1 MRSKRIN
8 GHLKSVHLSDPS
20 GVQQELFYFHEQ
32 SAGSC
37 FWLPRGT
44 ISLFPVPRGT
54 GCDTISCTGRYTV
67 QEMFPISCHIF
78 CVSFTV
84 IKLETKKRLITSSQV
99 LSSSMCCYSTCG
111 KSTIREV
118 SRRSSHPT
126 CTTLS
131 CGRLVVT
138 GRYSR
143 DWGKPK
149 RSRGSLRSQM
159 QDFVQFQL
167 YCHENSWP
175 WMCCKLCSTKL
186 SFSIT
191 QRACRSSPQSLRES
205 QVLPLALGLCTPG
218 PGTWGSQFLD
228 N

>member
-1 MRSKRIN
+1 MVIS
-8 GHLKSVHLSDPS
+8 HLKSVHLSDPS

-54 GCDTISCTGRYTV
+54 GCDTIPCTQGYYFTIPCTQGYYFTISYTGRYTV

-175 WMCCKLCSTKL
+175 
-186 SFSIT
+186 
-191 QRACRSSPQSLRES
+191 
-205 QVLPLALGLCTPG
+205 
-218 PGTWGSQFLD
+218 
-228 N
+228 